1 MLTPAEIIAS
11 ARSAAGPCW
20 RSEKKE
26 FKWAECKTDAV
37 FLNYYLF
44 IFKIP
49 LQAEGGGSQ
58 MGRVSCFYLPIP
70 PPNFHP
76 KLVTEAGTTA
86 LGSDFLIDL
95 QVARKSSSR
104 LKMSARREEN

>member
-1 MLTPAEIIAS
+1 MNS
-11 ARSAAGPCW
+11 
-20 RSEKKE
+20 SERRM
-26 FKWAECKTDAV
+26 WV
-37 FLNYYLF
+37 FFYYYLF

-58 MGRVSCFYLPIP
+58 VGRVSCFYLPIP

-76 KLVTEAGTTA
+76 KLVTETGTTA
-86 LGSDFLIDL
+86 LGSDSLNDL
-95 QVARKSSSR
+95 QVDRKSSRR

>member
-1 MLTPAEIIAS
+1 MNS
-11 ARSAAGPCW
+11 
-20 RSEKKE
+20 SERRMW
-26 FKWAECKTDAV
+26 F
-37 FLNYYLF
+37 FYYYYLF

-58 MGRVSCFYLPIP
+58 VGRVSCFYLSIS

-76 KLVTEAGTTA
+76 KLVTETGTTA
-86 LGSDFLIDL
+86 LGSDSLNDL
-95 QVARKSSSR
+95 QVDRKSSRR